1 MFIRLYKTGER
12 KWISVIGKLKHFVFH
27 LERERERERGGGF
40 CSLIQLYLPLAHC

>member
-27 LERERERERGGGF
+27 LERERERERGGGV
-40 CSLIQLYLPLAHC
+40 L